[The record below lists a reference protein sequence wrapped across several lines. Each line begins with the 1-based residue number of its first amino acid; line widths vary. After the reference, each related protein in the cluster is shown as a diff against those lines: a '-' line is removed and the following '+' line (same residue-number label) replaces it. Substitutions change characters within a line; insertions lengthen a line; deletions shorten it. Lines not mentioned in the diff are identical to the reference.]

1 MNAGAFI
8 HQLEFYEHIRE
19 QSLSGAVREGK
30 SFLFSSRGWLKSQR
44 QSYDKDGLMAREE
57 FSGAT
62 LVMVVRQD
70 RRLDRVRWV
79 HWREQL
85 FEVIMRTP
93 QVDRTEMLYL
103 VKRDE

>member
-8 HQLEFYEHIRE
+8 HQLGFYEHIRE
-19 QSLSGAVREGK
+19 QSPSGAVSEGK

-79 HWREQL
+79 RWHEQL

>member
-8 HQLEFYEHIRE
+8 HKLDFYGHVRS
-19 QSLSGAVREGK
+19 QSLSGAVREQRA
-30 SFLFSSRGWLKSQR
+30 FLFSARGWLKSQR

-70 RRLDRVRWV
+70 RRLDHVRWV
-79 HWREQL
+79 LWRDQL

-93 QVDRTEMLYL
+93 QIDRTEMLYL